1 VEGWGAGPDSR
12 FPAALL
18 KRRCVACTSPFLSFL
33 CLAAQVVNFAHQRS
47 RQEAFP
53 WATMMLGRLHHS
65 LELWQVGPLLAA
77 ATAVAPTLRAAHL
90 LPLLLLPC
98 CGLRSSSCCCC
109 CFYCLAMQPQC
120 DRRHTQTF
128 APEQR

>member
-1 VEGWGAGPDSR
+1 MWLVFR
-12 FPAALL
+12 
-18 KRRCVACTSPFLSFL
+18 LSFPSPA
-33 CLAAQVVNFAHQRS
+33 LAPQVVNFAHQRS

-90 LPLLLLPC
+90 LPLLLC
-98 CGLRSSSCCCC
+98 Y
-109 CFYCLAMQPQC
+109 YCLALPRQG
-120 DRRHTQTF
+120 DGRHTKCLM
-128 APEQR
+128 PEQR